1 MAPFPLRNGA
11 ICVCSPGRKVP
22 LVKVEYSGS
31 VPATTVPLLPCVAPE
46 STVEFYETL
55 GFDTSD
61 QQTKPYLY
69 LAFTFD
75 GVDLHFKEAAP
86 GLDISHELS
95 GGCLFFVDGVAEYHD
110 AFSARL
116 RRRYG
121 RVPATGLPRI
131 ERLRPG
137 QSRFQIL
144 DPSGNCI
151 VFINRAEEDIEYGG
165 STALTGLAKAHDNV
179 RIFRD
184 FKNDDELAARALDT
198 ALQRHRDTASRVDL
212 ARALADRVELA
223 IALADPEAEA
233 CAAAALEAMALTG
246 AEREAIAL
254 ELGAIAT
261 LRQWLA

>member
-1 MAPFPLRNGA
+1 
-11 ICVCSPGRKVP
+11 VP
-22 LVKVEYSGS
+22 IT
-31 VPATTVPLLPCVAPE
+31 AVPLLPCVAPE
-46 STVEFYETL
+46 STVEFYESL
-55 GFDTSD
+55 GFDTAD

-75 GVDLHFKEAAP
+75 GVELHFKEAAP
-86 GLDISHELS
+86 DLDIGHELT
-95 GGCLFFVDGVAEYHD
+95 GGCLFFVDAVAGYHD
-110 AFSARL
+110 VFSDRL
-116 RRRYG
+116 RRHYG
-121 RVPATGLPRI
+121 RVPAAGLPRI

-137 QSRFQIL
+137 QTRFQIL

-151 VFINRAEEDIEYGG
+151 VFINRAEGDIEYGG
-165 STALTGLAKAHDNV
+165 SAGLSGLAKAHDNV

-198 ALQRHRDTASRVDL
+198 ALRRHRDTAGRVDL

-233 CAAAALEAMALTG
+233 AAAAALGQMALTDT
-246 AEREAIAL
+246 EREAIAL
-254 ELGAIAT
+254 ELAAIDR

>member
-1 MAPFPLRNGA
+1 M
-11 ICVCSPGRKVP
+11 
-22 LVKVEYSGS
+22 S
-31 VPATTVPLLPCVAPE
+31 VTTVPLLPCVAPE

-55 GFDTSD
+55 GFETFD

-69 LAFTFD
+69 LAFRFD
-75 GVDLHFKEAAP
+75 GVELHFKEAAP
-86 GLDISHELS
+86 DLDVRHELS
-95 GGCLFFVDGVAEYHD
+95 GGCLFFVDAVAGYHD

-151 VFINRAEEDIEYGG
+151 VFINRAEQDIEYGG
-165 STALTGLAKAHDNV
+165 SAALSGLAKAHDNV
-179 RIFRD
+179 QIFRD
-184 FKNDDELAARALDT
+184 FKNDDDLAARALDT
-198 ALQRHRDTASRVDL
+198 ALRRHRDTANRVDL

-223 IALADPEAEA
+223 IALE
-233 CAAAALEAMALTG
+233 LT
-246 AEREAIAL
+246 AVV
-254 ELGAIAT
+254 T